1 MIAALPMAE
10 LLVGVGLATPA
21 LAVLVCFSRAL
32 RERLW
37 VLLALIPLPALA
49 AAIVAM
55 LVLSPGEVAT
65 GEVAAIALLFDPNGL
80 AIGLVVDRPGATL
93 LGVAA
98 LLWAAGGLYAAPMLQ
113 ASPHRGR
120 FTLFWLLT
128 LTGSLG
134 VFIAADLVSFYLF
147 YGLVS
152 LAAFGLIAHDGTVFA
167 RRATGLYL
175 LLAILGE
182 IALLLAFALLSAASP
197 EPSLAIT
204 SLVVGLADSPWSGLS
219 MALLLLGF
227 ALKIALVPGHVWMPL
242 AYTAAPFPAAAVLS
256 GAAVKAGVIGLIRFL
271 PFEAGAPAWGEL
283 LVMMGL
289 ISAFYGVAIGI
300 TQRNAK
306 TVLAYSSI
314 SQLGLI
320 AAATGLALRAGE
332 LAAVLLLTLYAAHH
346 LLAKGALFLGLGVI
360 ADGVTRRRWL
370 VLVPAALVGLGIAG
384 LPLTGGAAA
393 KLALKPLFD
402 TPLLGLLAS
411 LSTAGSTL
419 LMLYFLRRLWVS
431 GDEAAASSSTATARA
446 ARTAV
451 TCPNENSPSEI
462 SHHEIS
468 PSADVSKEAH
478 LSRAKASGA
487 GFHAN
492 GPEAINARPNGVFRR
507 LLPWWLM
514 ALAALLLPWL
524 LQHWLGLGASQTW
537 LALSISPVDLWK
549 AVWPLLLGALAMLA
563 LWRWGERLPQVPAGD
578 VLVWSAPLTRLLS
591 AIGVGFE
598 KLDLRLRQWP
608 VAGLALLILSLLLWG
623 GLLNAQ

>member
-1 MIAALPMAE
+1 
-10 LLVGVGLATPA
+10 
-21 LAVLVCFSRAL
+21 
-32 RERLW
+32 
-37 VLLALIPLPALA
+37 
-49 AAIVAM
+49 
-55 LVLSPGEVAT
+55 
-65 GEVAAIALLFDPNGL
+65 
-80 AIGLVVDRPGATL
+80 GLVVDRPGAAL

-120 FTLFWLLT
+120 FTLFWLLA
-128 LTGSLG
+128 LPGSLG
-134 VFIAADLVSFYLF
+134 VFIAAGLVSFYLF

-152 LAAFGLIAHDGTVFA
+152 LAAFGLIAHDGTAFA

-204 SLVVGLADSPWSGLS
+204 SVVAGLSGSPWAGLS
-219 MALLLLGF
+219 LALLLLGF

-283 LVMMGL
+283 LVLLGL

-314 SQLGLI
+314 SQMGLI
-320 AAATGLALRAGE
+320 AAATGLAWRAGE
-332 LAAVLLLTLYAAHH
+332 SAAVLLLTLYAAHH

-360 ADGVTRRRWL
+360 ADGVTQRRWL
-370 VLVPAALVGLGIAG
+370 VLAPAALVGLGIAG

-402 TPLLGLLAS
+402 TPLLGLLAAFS
-411 LSTAGSTL
+411 AAGSTL
-419 LMLYFLRRLWVS
+419 LMLHFLRRLWVS
-431 GDEAAASSSTATARA
+431 GDEAALSFGTATAPA
-446 ARTAV
+446 ASAAV
-451 TCPNENSPSEI
+451 TSPDETIPRETGPRVISPDEI
-462 SHHEIS
+462 SPDDTS
-468 PSADVSKEAH
+468 PSADLSKETH
-478 LSRAKASGA
+478 LSRAEASVTS
-487 GFHAN
+487 FHAN
-492 GPEAINARPNGVFRR
+492 SPEAVKARPKGVFRR

-524 LQHWLGLGASQTW
+524 LLPWLGLGATQTW
-537 LALSISPVDLWK
+537 LALSISPADLWK

-563 LWRWGERLPQVPAGD
+563 LWRWGKRLPKLPPGD
-578 VLVWSAPLTRLLS
+578 ILILGTPLTRLLS
-591 AIGVGFE
+591 AIGAGVE
-598 KLDLRLRQWP
+598 VLDRGLRQWP
-608 VAGLALLILSLLLWG
+608 VAGSALLLLSLLLWG
-623 GLLNAQ
+623 GVLNAR

>member
-1 MIAALPMAE
+1 MEDQGERKRCQTAIA
-10 LLVGVGLATPA
+10 VRIGLATPA

-37 VLLALIPLPALA
+37 VLLALIPLPALV

-55 LVLSPGEVAT
+55 LVLGQGNIAN

-80 AIGLVVDRPGATL
+80 AIGLVVDRPGAAL

-152 LAAFGLIAHDGTVFA
+152 LAAFGLIAHDGTHFA

-197 EPSLAIT
+197 ELSLTIT
-204 SLVVGLADSPWSGLS
+204 SLVAGLSGSPWSGLI

-271 PFEAGAPAWGEL
+271 PFEVGTPAWGEL
-283 LVMMGL
+283 LVVMGL

-300 TQRNAK
+300 TQCNAK

-314 SQLGLI
+314 SQMGLI

-332 LAAVLLLTLYAAHH
+332 SAAVLLLTLYAAHH

-370 VLVPAALVGLGIAG
+370 VLLPAALVGLGIAG

-393 KLALKPLFD
+393 KLALKPLFE
-402 TPLLGLLAS
+402 TPWLGLLAS
-411 LSTAGSTL
+411 LSAAGSTL
-419 LMLYFLRRLWVS
+419 LMLHFLRRLRVS

-451 TCPNENSPSEI
+451 TSPNET
-462 SHHEIS
+462 S
-468 PSADVSKEAH
+468 PSANVSKEAH
-478 LSRAKASGA
+478 LSRAEASGT

-514 ALAALLLPWL
+514 ALAGLLLP
-524 LQHWLGLGASQTW
+524 WLGLGASQTW

-563 LWRWGERLPQVPAGD
+563 LWRWGARLPQVPAGD
-578 VLVWSAPLTRLLS
+578 ILV
-591 AIGVGFE
+591 
-598 KLDLRLRQWP
+598 
-608 VAGLALLILSLLLWG
+608 
-623 GLLNAQ
+623 

>member
-1 MIAALPMAE
+1 MIASLPMAE

-21 LAVLVCFSRAL
+21 LALVACFSQL
-32 RERLW
+32 VRERIWL
-37 VLLALIPLPALA
+37 LLALIPLPALA
-49 AAIVAM
+49 AAIVAL
-55 LVLSPGEVAT
+55 LVLGQGDIAN

-80 AIGLVVDRPGATL
+80 AIGLVIDRPGAAM
-93 LGVAA
+93 LGVTA
-98 LLWAAGGLYAAPMLQ
+98 LLWAAAGLYAAPMLQ
-113 ASPHRGR
+113 ASSHRSR

-197 EPSLAIT
+197 EPSLAIS
-204 SLVVGLADSPWSGLS
+204 SLVAGLSGSPWAGPS

-283 LVMMGL
+283 LVVLGL
-289 ISAFYGVAIGI
+289 SSAFYGVAIGI

-314 SQLGLI
+314 SQMGLI
-320 AAATGLALRAGE
+320 AAATGSALRAGE
-332 LAAVLLLTLYAAHH
+332 SAAVLLLTLYAAHH
-346 LLAKGALFLGLGVI
+346 LLAKGALFLGLGVV

-370 VLVPAALVGLGIAG
+370 VLMPAVLVGLGIAG
-384 LPLTGGAAA
+384 LPLTGGAAG

-402 TPLLGLLAS
+402 TALLGLLSA
-411 LSTAGSTL
+411 LSAAGSTL
-419 LMLYFLRRLWVS
+419 LMLHFLRRLWVS
-431 GDEAAASSSTATARA
+431 GDAIEPCAS
-446 ARTAV
+446 
-451 TCPNENSPSEI
+451 
-462 SHHEIS
+462 
-468 PSADVSKEAH
+468 
-478 LSRAKASGA
+478 
-487 GFHAN
+487 
-492 GPEAINARPNGVFRR
+492 GVFRR

-524 LQHWLGLGASQTW
+524 LLPWLGLGAAQTW
-537 LALSISPVDLWK
+537 LALSLSPADLWK
-549 AVWPLLLGALAMLA
+549 AVWPVLLGALAMLA
-563 LWRWGERLPQVPAGD
+563 LWRWGERLPRVPPGD
-578 VLVWSAPLTRLLS
+578 MLILGAPLTRLMS
-591 AIGVGFE
+591 AVGAGIE
-598 KLDLRLRQWP
+598 ALDRGLRQWP
-608 VAGLALLILSLLLWG
+608 VAGLSLLILSLLIWG
-623 GLLNAQ
+623 GALNAY